1 MKIWKKIPLIVVIIL
16 LLLGGA
22 SVDAQVN
29 KGYKGNEWTAHHS
42 LDINMHQQ
50 NGQFSANGVDEAK
63 MNIAIRNKS
72 TNDLVNAQSDIEVWL
87 RATNSIVEPTGVTIF
102 AGKAMSEEISL
113 TSRQPGTA
121 SVEAEAVNF
130 TVANARVEFV
140 PPVLSVLHINM
151 HQQNGQ
157 FSANGVD
164 EAKMNIQ
171 IRTKDRNSLVFA
183 QSDIEVCLSA
193 TNNSIVKPSRITIFE
208 GKPMSEDIS
217 LTSTQPGIASV
228 TAEAVV
234 ESVDFIE
241 VGTASLEFVS
251 PPVPSKLLLTA
262 SPNENVLADGR
273 HPTILTVKL
282 LDQNEKMFTPL
293 VNLCIDMGTNK
304 GDRPPQIIIYREK
317 LFGQGNFTTYKRGT
331 VNITAISHHHLN
343 LNDSTMV
350 SFISPIT
357 LLTLF
362 FAMLGGLCAGII
374 RYFQDIKG
382 KMYIPKKIDG
392 TFYFGFVLNL
402 FLHSLFGIVIFILAF
417 FDIPRTNVFKIP
429 ICIGPGAFVIGFIGG
444 FSFFVIINSIYKYKT
459 YIIIGGENDEKG
471 K

>member
-1 MKIWKKIPLIVVIIL
+1 MKKWKMILPIVVVISFL
-16 LLLGGA
+16 LSGV
-22 SVDAQVN
+22 SVNAQVN
-29 KGYKGNEWTAHHS
+29 NGNNENDWAAHHS
-42 LDINMHQQ
+42 LDIHMPRQ
-50 NGQFSANGVDEAK
+50 NGQFRANGVDEAK
-63 MNIAIRNKS
+63 MNIAIRNKE
-72 TNDLVNAQSDIEVWL
+72 TNHLALAQSNIEVIL
-87 RATNSIVEPTGVTIF
+87 CATNSIVEPTRVTIF

-121 SVEAEAVNF
+121 SVEAEAANF
-130 TVANARVEFV
+130 TVTNARVEFV
-140 PPVLSVLHINM
+140 PPVLCVLHINM

-157 FSANGVD
+157 FHANGMD

-171 IRTKDRNSLVFA
+171 IRNKDTNSLVLA

-208 GKPMSEDIS
+208 GTQMSEDIS

-241 VGTASLEFVS
+241 VGTASVEFVS

-273 HPTILTVKL
+273 HPTVLTVKL

-304 GDRPPQIIIYREK
+304 GDTPPQIFIYREK
-317 LFGQGNFTTYKRGT
+317 VYGQGNFTTYKRGT

-382 KMYIPKKIDG
+382 KIFIPKKIDG

-444 FSFFVIINSIYKYKT
+444 FSFFVIINSFYKYKT
-459 YIIIGGENDEKG
+459 QIIIGGGNNEKG